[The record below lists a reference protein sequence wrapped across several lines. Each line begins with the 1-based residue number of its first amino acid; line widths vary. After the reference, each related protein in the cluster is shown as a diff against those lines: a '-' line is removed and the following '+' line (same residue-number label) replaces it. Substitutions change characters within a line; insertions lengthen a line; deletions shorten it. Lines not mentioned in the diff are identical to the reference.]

1 VSSGYRASPA
11 AEAGGIVML
20 GQQVQSSRLAFLKGS
35 QVAAETAESAEI
47 SEHNLRADVSAVSAV
62 SAAHKR
68 GLTCQRRTGL
78 PPFGPDGFA
87 ASRRNQPDLVS
98 ASTRLSV

>member
-1 VSSGYRASPA
+1 MSGWWNCNARPTSLVIASCLNLSA
-11 AEAGGIVML
+11 
-20 GQQVQSSRLAFLKGS
+20 KGS

-47 SEHNLRADVSAVSAV
+47 PADDLRTGVSAVSAV

-78 PPFGPDGFA
+78 PPLGPDGFA

-98 ASTRLSV
+98 DSTRLSV